1 MRKGALRFWLAA
13 AAAIV
18 ISACTTAPLKP
29 AAPISVPAGLSHQ
42 QVQQAVVRALEG
54 RTWTLDNV
62 GESVIDTTLHIRDHA
77 VTLKIDYDTSQV
89 SLHYV
94 SSTNLNYRSH
104 GGHPTI
110 HRNYNGWVNF
120 VEQDIR
126 RNLQN
131 SKATE
136 M

>member
-1 MRKGALRFWLAA
+1 MRIGVLRFWLVAA
-13 AAAIV
+13 AV
-18 ISACTTAPLKP
+18 IALTACTTAPLKQ
-29 AAPISVPAGLSHQ
+29 AAPVTVPAGLSHL
-42 QVQQAVVRALEG
+42 QVQQAVVHALEG
-54 RTWTLDNV
+54 RQWTLDNV
-62 GESVIDTTLHIRDHA
+62 GENVIDTTLHIRVHT
-77 VTLKIDYDTSQV
+77 VTLKIDYDTTQV

-94 SSTNLNYRSH
+94 SSTNLDYRSH

-131 SKATE
+131 SKATD